1 MKNKDSKSDYEDFLS
16 SMPMK
21 PPEKLSSNVLEYIH
35 KSMNPSHTFV
45 FTKLLLIQIF
55 IGVLTMTFCPQFKL
69 SITNNHELFH
79 FFHDTFGYQ
88 ICMMLCGG
96 IFLGSGAVAAGLI
109 LNSYE
114 LQKIY
119 RSKVQ
124 YYFALCSIFIGVFM
138 GIGVEVYLEVLSFW
152 IIGAFL
158 VGLLS
163 FVVSMKAKLM
173 IRYS

>member
-1 MKNKDSKSDYEDFLS
+1 
-16 SMPMK
+16 
-21 PPEKLSSNVLEYIH
+21 
-35 KSMNPSHTFV
+35 
-45 FTKLLLIQIF
+45 
-55 IGVLTMTFCPQFKL
+55 
-69 SITNNHELFH
+69 
-79 FFHDTFGYQ
+79 
-88 ICMMLCGG
+88 MMLCGG

-138 GIGVEVYLEVLSFW
+138 VIGVEVYLEVLSFW